1 MSCTLETGT
10 YLVYDIRQG
19 LQQAVF
25 SATMGKSVSSMFS
38 LVLPFWSTQDLQAHA
53 WYTGQNVIMGFGDGE
68 LHHIDMRVSDRM

>member
-25 SATMGKSVSSMFS
+25 RATMGKSVGVMFS
-38 LVLPFWSTQDLQAHA
+38 FVRSFTTQDLQAHA
-53 WYTGQNVIMGFGDGE
+53 WYTDQHVLMGFGDGE
-68 LHHIDMRVSDRM
+68 LHHIDMRVTNRM